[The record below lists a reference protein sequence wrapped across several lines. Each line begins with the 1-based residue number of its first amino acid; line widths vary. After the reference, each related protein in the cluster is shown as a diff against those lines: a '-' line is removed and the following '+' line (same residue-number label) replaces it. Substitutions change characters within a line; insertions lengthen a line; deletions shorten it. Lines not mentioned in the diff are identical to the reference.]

1 MSATLNRLGYSAF
14 FEDQMKEFPN
24 DLVPARVVGQHR
36 REWDVSFDGGSAR
49 AVLAGRRW
57 DPEKGTE
64 DADAQPT
71 VGDWVALRPQG
82 AGSLPVVEHI
92 LSRRT
97 WLSRGIQGKKGD
109 RQIIVSNIDHVAVVA
124 AFPARDSAEA
134 VQKRSLHPRRIER
147 YLTAIKK
154 GGAQAIV
161 VLNKSD
167 LAEAPDRDA
176 QRLRTRLKDYPIV
189 CTSVKKPDGM
199 IPLLSLFEV
208 GKTVGFVGLSGVGKS
223 SLVNHLLGRSAQK
236 VKSERE
242 HDARGRHTTTH
253 RELFVTEAGVLL
265 IDTPG
270 MREFAVGGATEAD
283 LEVFSDVIRLA
294 QDCQFRDCRHEREPG
309 CNVLAAVQS
318 KRLSFDRLDSFRILS
333 QELTDAEQVRSR
345 RRAPPRKRLAKP
357 RSSSSSWED
366 E

>member
-1 MSATLNRLGYSAF
+1 MSVALNRLGYSAF

-24 DLVPARVVGQHR
+24 DFVPARVIGQHR
-36 REWDVSFDGGSAR
+36 REWDVSFEEGSTR
-49 AVLAGRRW
+49 AVLAGKRW
-57 DPEKGTE
+57 DPEKGAE

-71 VGDWVALRPQG
+71 VGDWVVLRLG
-82 AGSLPVVEHI
+82 AGSLPVIEHI
-92 LSRRT
+92 LTRKT

-109 RQIIVSNIDHVAVVA
+109 RQIIVSNIDQVAVVA
-124 AFPARDSAEA
+124 AFSGKNSADS

-161 VLNKSD
+161 VLNKCD
-167 LAEAPDRDA
+167 LAEAPDKEA
-176 QRLRTRLKDYPIV
+176 ERLRTRLKDYPIV
-189 CTSVKKPDGM
+189 CTSVKKEGGM
-199 IPLLSLFEV
+199 DSLRSLLKI
-208 GKTVGFVGLSGVGKS
+208 GQTVGFVGLSGVGKS
-223 SLVNHLLGRSAQK
+223 SLVNNILGRSAQK

-242 HDARGRHTTTH
+242 NDARGRHTTTH
-253 RELFVTEAGVLL
+253 RELFMTGEGILL

-283 LEVFSDVIRLA
+283 LEVFSDVMRLA
-294 QDCQFRDCRHEREPG
+294 QECQFRDCRHEREPG
-309 CNVLAAVQS
+309 CRVLAAVQS

-333 QELTDAEQVRSR
+333 QELSDAEQVRSR
-345 RRAPPRKRLAKP
+345 RKAPPRKRAAKP
-357 RSSSSSWED
+357 RPSSPWED